1 MGTLDDAIREHLELK
16 RRLGTSD
23 EEIERKQEEAFGKGS
38 RPAPQAE
45 EARPAEE
52 ASGPE
57 VPRTEEPPASEEIF
71 SAEQDLAAAEPATNG
86 QHPEAAQDTQDHAV
100 APDPAGGFEEE
111 IFEPDEVPPEESL
124 DPELTVRDAR
134 EAGKPAPEPEDR
146 WTGEPE
152 PAEDVLEETPEFLEE
167 TPEQDRL
174 WFEQRPPKDF
184 DF

>member
-23 EEIERKQEEAFGKGS
+23 EEIERKQEEAFGKGT
-38 RPAPQAE
+38 RPAPQAG
-45 EARPAEE
+45 EARPAEDE
-52 ASGPE
+52 ASAAE
-57 VPRTEEPPASEEIF
+57 VPRVEEPEIF

-86 QHPEAAQDTQDHAV
+86 QHPEPAQDTQDYAV
-100 APDPAGGFEEE
+100 APEPAGGLEEE

-134 EAGKPAPEPEDR
+134 EPGKPAPEPEDR

-152 PAEDVLEETPEFLEE
+152 PTEDVLEETPEFLEE